1 MLGRRRGVLWLGLL
15 ALAGAEDAPPP
26 VAPEVE
32 LDAPA
37 EAPAPPPPVEE
48 LPPLPADLIV
58 PKLSFSNPFNQYDN
72 GLIPGWQYGGEAT
85 LANDYI
91 SLTPAAPNKVGWVWS
106 DEAVSM
112 AAWEVA
118 LEFHIGGQA
127 NRGAG
132 GGMAFWF
139 SAQQG
144 RTGPIYGHEDNYE
157 GLGVFF
163 DTCDGGETPNPRP
176 QRLTSALTPTLTLAL
191 TLSPSPEQVRGRRE
205 RGDGALCGG
214 DDELRLRHRR
224 RERQPQLL
232 QQPGTDCPPTPT
244 PTPAPIR

>member
-15 ALAGAEDAPPP
+15 ALTGAQKDLAPA
-26 VAPEVE
+26 VAPAVAPDDLGE
-32 LDAPA
+32 APA
-37 EAPAPPPPVEE
+37 EPSPPPPVEE
-48 LPPLPADLIV
+48 LPPLPADMIV

-72 GLIPGWQYGGEAT
+72 GVIPGWQYGGEAT

-106 DEAVSM
+106 DEPVSM
-112 AAWEVA
+112 AAWEVQ

-176 QRLTSALTPTLTLAL
+176 QPLTSALTPTLTLAL

-214 DDELRLRHRR
+214 DDELRHRHRR
-224 RERQPQLL
+224 REREPQLL
-232 QQPGTDCPPTPT
+232 QQPGGPP
-244 PTPAPIR
+244 

>member
-26 VAPEVE
+26 AAPEVE

-106 DEAVSM
+106 DEPVSM

-163 DTCDGGETPNPRP
+163 DTCAGGETRSPEPPLSPP
-176 QRLTSALTPTLTLAL
+176 QPSPSASA
-191 TLSPSPEQVRGRRE
+191 SPSP
-205 RGDGALCGG
+205 A
-214 DDELRLRHRR
+214 
-224 RERQPQLL
+224 
-232 QQPGTDCPPTPT
+232 
-244 PTPAPIR
+244 PAPAPAPAP

>member
-15 ALAGAEDAPPP
+15 ALAGAQYVEDPRPEDIAADLAAAPAPA
-26 VAPEVE
+26 VAEVE
-32 LDAPA
+32 LAAPA
-37 EAPAPPPPVEE
+37 EPSPPPPVEE
-48 LPPLPADLIV
+48 LPPLPADMIV

-72 GLIPGWQYGGEAT
+72 GVIPGWQYGGEAT

-106 DEAVSM
+106 DEPVSM
-112 AAWEVA
+112 AAWEVQ

-163 DTCDGGETPNPRP
+163 DTYE
-176 QRLTSALTPTLTLAL
+176 
-191 TLSPSPEQVRGRRE
+191 
-205 RGDGALCGG
+205 G
-214 DDELRLRHRR
+214 DDSEETEPFVWR
-224 RERQPQLL
+224 
-232 QQPGTDCPPTPT
+232 
-244 PTPAPIR
+244 